1 MLAKF
6 SWYIEKNAM
15 YETPEYQ
22 LCIISSTINQLS
34 IFSDSSLMSFMA
46 YQIAKFIGLGHAK
59 ATYSTSE
66 CVKGHFRRILTK
78 VTLLIPFA
86 VINPMK

>member
-6 SWYIEKNAM
+6 LWYIEKNAM

-22 LCIISSTINQLS
+22 LCIICSTIIQLS
-34 IFSDSSLMSFMA
+34 IFYGSSLMSFMV
-46 YQIAKFIGLGHAK
+46 YQIVKFIGLSHAK

-66 CVKGHFRRILTK
+66 CVKGHSNF
-78 VTLLIPFA
+78 
-86 VINPMK
+86 INPLCSY